1 VSPTIRDVIEDSA
14 PTPDGPGGGAP
25 AIFDRDVLEDLSRHV
40 GDHVDGLIDSVQKRL
55 AAAGAELGEAVAA
68 ADLNAVSSL
77 AHSLKSV
84 AGTFGASRLSATC
97 QQLEDAAR
105 EGRADESA
113 ELISR
118 VADECDQSAQ
128 AIALWR
134 EERRPAS

>member
-1 VSPTIRDVIEDSA
+1 VIKDSGS
-14 PTPDGPGGGAP
+14 TPNGPGGGEP
-25 AIFDRDVLEDLSRHV
+25 AIFDREVLDDLTRHV
-40 GDHVDGLIDSVQKRL
+40 GDHIDGLIDSVQKRL
-55 AAAGAELGEAVAA
+55 DEAGGELGAA
-68 ADLNAVSSL
+68 LAASDLDGVSSL

-84 AGTFGASRLSATC
+84 AGTFGASRLSSTC
-97 QQLEDAAR
+97 QELEDAAR
-105 EGRADESA
+105 AGRADRSG

>member
-1 VSPTIRDVIEDSA
+1 VTGDSA

-25 AIFDRDVLEDLSRHV
+25 AIFDREVLEDLTRHV
-40 GDHVDGLIDSVQKRL
+40 GDHIDGLIDSVRKRL
-55 AAAGAELGEAVAA
+55 DEAGTELGAAAAA
-68 ADLNAVSSL
+68 ADLDAVGSI

-97 QQLEDAAR
+97 QELEDAAR
-105 EGRADESA
+105 GGRADQSG

-128 AIALWR
+128 AITLWR
-134 EERRPAS
+134 DERRPAS